1 MISTVYRLVQNLSNE
16 PSTNARIEMLQAA
29 KEDTD
34 VLAFFTACLGSLKYG
49 VKKIPAYVPVKQSNV
64 QMKDLL
70 DLLDDLA
77 YRNLTGN
84 AAKDAVKKMLEA
96 CDAKGADLL
105 KRMLGKF
112 PNCGVSRSLCRAVW
126 PESFA
131 NEIKLL
137 KAMPFSAKNL
147 ANIQWP
153 AVSQTKMD
161 GARCLAFVE
170 HCRTV
175 FCSSSGKEFYG
186 LDALSQDVSDAIS
199 EGWIVDGE
207 LLVAGEDGKILSRKE
222 GNGILNKALH
232 NTISEKE
239 AERVRFVVWDIVTE
253 TEYDRDRGSIP
264 YWKTMEMMRKAFSS
278 CRMTSVVESREV
290 ASKDEAFIHFQ
301 QMLNRGE
308 EGTILKNREMVWE
321 GKRSKSCVKFKV
333 IIENTLK
340 AVDVIEGTGK
350 FKGMAGAVTVETS
363 DGLIRVNVGS
373 GFSDEE
379 RHALWDA
386 KEDLLEKGLFLEVKS
401 NGLIRAEDDTWSLF
415 LPRCSEIRLDKRE
428 ADDFA
433 TVEALSTGAEMLDSV
448 SSKA

>member
-1 MISTVYRLVQNLSNE
+1 MISTVYSLVQNLSSE

-49 VKKIPAYVPVKQSNV
+49 VKKIPAYVPAKQSSV

-77 YRNLTGN
+77 YRRLTGN

-105 KRMLGKF
+105 ERMLAKF

-147 ANIQWP
+147 DSIHWP
-153 AVSQTKMD
+153 AESQIKMD

-170 HCRTV
+170 NGEVV
-175 FCSSSGKEFYG
+175 FCSSSGKEFQK
-186 LDALSQDVSDAIS
+186 LEPLAKDIS
-199 EGWIVDGE
+199 EHFPDGCVVDGE
-207 LLVAGEDGKILSRKE
+207 LLVVDESFKRLSRKE
-222 GNGILNKALH
+222 GNGILNKSLH
-232 NTISEKE
+232 GTISEKE
-239 AERVRFVVWDIVTE
+239 AGQVRFFVWDLIPMKDYEAGRGTVPYAKTLQDLEMCCADTKRVRFIH
-253 TEYDRDRGSIP
+253 S
-264 YWKTMEMMRKAFSS
+264 KT
-278 CRMTSVVESREV
+278 VNSRE
-290 ASKDEAFIHFQ
+290 EAFIHFQ

-321 GKRSKSCVKFKV
+321 GKRSKSCVKFKI

-363 DGLIRVNVGS
+363 DGLVRVNVGS

-415 LPRCSEIRLDKRE
+415 LPRCSEIRLDKTE

-433 TVEALSTGAEMLDSV
+433 TVEALSTGAEMLGRV
-448 SSKA
+448 EKA